1 MPFLLNLA
9 PLVLVLLV
17 LAYLGTIWRHAP
29 ARWALVA
36 GALGG
41 VGGSVLYVS
50 LVLQQR
56 SSTAAIGFLFTPWV
70 FAVAAGSAAA
80 WGFGLHALVHT
91 RQALRGG
98 PRRVAVWAGAVLFL
112 LTSTYY
118 TGRDARSVA
127 GFLRIKWG
135 SVDAPLLEDAYR
147 RALARRDTLQLAAI
161 AAHPST
167 PPATL
172 LAMARSEDPL
182 LHDKRHGLVNLF
194 DRDALAVVRHV
205 LRNPHAPREVVA
217 SLARSPSDYV
227 LYDVAVSPHAT
238 EAILRDLAR
247 RRDSYLVRWG
257 LALNAKTP
265 PDILEELARDAD
277 NVTTQHLA
285 GNPGTPLPIIRR
297 LADSGSA
304 LARAGVAKNPAID
317 AALMDRLAGDPE
329 DEVRLALAIN
339 PAATQAALERLA
351 RDENA
356 RVRRY
361 AGERLGRK
369 GLQ

>member
-9 PLVLVLLV
+9 PLVLVLFVLV
-17 LAYLGTIWRHAP
+17 YLGTIWRHAP

-98 PRRVAVWAGAVLFL
+98 PRRGVVWAGAVLFL

-147 RALARRDTLQLAAI
+147 RAGVTVEQINCFETHDCFTSSEYAAI
-161 AAHPST
+161 SD
-167 PPATL
+167 L
-172 LAMARSEDPL
+172 I
-182 LHDKRHGLVNLF
+182 G
-194 DRDALAVVRHV
+194 AL
-205 LRNPHAPREVVA
+205 
-217 SLARSPSDYV
+217 
-227 LYDVAVSPHAT
+227 
-238 EAILRDLAR
+238 R
-247 RRDSYLVRWG
+247 RRG
-257 LALNAKTP
+257 A
-265 PDILEELARDAD
+265 
-277 NVTTQHLA
+277 
-285 GNPGTPLPIIRR
+285 
-297 LADSGSA
+297 
-304 LARAGVAKNPAID
+304 
-317 AALMDRLAGDPE
+317 
-329 DEVRLALAIN
+329 
-339 PAATQAALERLA
+339 PAAPTRP
-351 RDENA
+351 
-356 RVRRY
+356 
-361 AGERLGRK
+361 
-369 GLQ
+369 